1 MLTYLSLGSN
11 LGDKEQNLRQAVALI
26 SEQVGQVLRQ
36 SSFYY
41 SEPWGF
47 ISVNSFVNIVV
58 AVNTSLPPLELL
70 RTTQAIEQQIGRTGK
85 SKNGQYSDRIIDIDI
100 LTYADQQINLP
111 DLIIPHPLMKEREFV
126 MIPLQEILKK

>member
-70 RTTQAIEQQIGRTGK
+70 RTTQTIEQQIGRTGK